1 MFYKLENDCLAV
13 EVNDLGAELTRVTD
27 RADGYEF
34 LWSGDRRSGPAGRPC
49 SSRSWA
55 SSRAT
60 RYTHAGQTYSLP
72 KHGFARREVFRC
84 AKQDA
89 SSLTF
94 VLDDWAKHAADYPF
108 RWALRVTFSL
118 GGAQDPAWRHE
129 VENLDAAAPLYFSL
143 GAHPAIACVDGELRF
158 PRGGDDRRL
167 AVRGGRPRRGRGKTP
182 FLHAEARYNL
192 LPHTFDRDAYILEG
206 LRSPYVD
213 VHSAASPHWTRVH
226 FGGAPYVGIWAK
238 PARALRLHRALGGP
252 GRRHPHHGRP
262 GREERGSS
270 PCPRA
275 GARLLHRAGLPLR
288 DTKRT
293 GVPFGGPG
301 PCACRQSRHA
311 ARTTRRIPEKLAFGP
326 RPCGIHA
333 AAADCRGMVSIPF
346 LHPRKRQ
353 KGFLQRKGP
362 GPCFAVPGPFLRL
375 SA

>member
-34 LWSGDRRSGPAGRPC
+34 LWSGDPAVWSGRSPLLFPIVGKLKGD
-49 SSRSWA
+49 
-55 SSRAT
+55 
-60 RYTHAGQTYSLP
+60 RYTHLGQTYSLP

-118 GGAQDPAWRHE
+118 EGRRIRVRHE

-158 PRGGDDRRL
+158 PEVETIDAWQFGADGLVADE
-167 AVRGGRPRRGRGKTP
+167 KTP

-213 VHSAASPHWTRVH
+213 VHSTASPHWTRVH

-238 PARALRLHRALGGP
+238 P
-252 GRRHPHHGRP
+252 
-262 GREERGSS
+262 
-270 PCPRA
+270 
-275 GARLLHRAGLPLR
+275 GAPYVCIEPWEGL
-288 DTKRT
+288 DDDIHTT
-293 GVPFGGPG
+293 GVLAEKKGIVALPAGQ
-301 PCACRQSRHA
+301 AHA
-311 ARTTRRIPEKLAFGP
+311 F
-326 RPCGIHA
+326 
-333 AAADCRGMVSIPF
+333 SIALDF
-346 LHPRKRQ
+346 H
-353 KGFLQRKGP
+353 
-362 GPCFAVPGPFLRL
+362 
-375 SA
+375 

>member
-34 LWSGDRRSGPAGRPC
+34 LWSGDPAVWSGRSPLLFPVVGKLKGD
-49 SSRSWA
+49 
-55 SSRAT
+55 

-118 GGAQDPAWRHE
+118 EGRRIRVRHE

-158 PRGGDDRRL
+158 PEVETIDAWQFGADGLVADE
-167 AVRGGRPRRGRGKTP
+167 KTP

-238 PARALRLHRALGGP
+238 P
-252 GRRHPHHGRP
+252 
-262 GREERGSS
+262 
-270 PCPRA
+270 
-275 GARLLHRAGLPLR
+275 GAPYVCIEPWEGL
-288 DTKRT
+288 DDDIHTT
-293 GVPFGGPG
+293 GVLTEKKGIVALPAGQ
-301 PCACRQSRHA
+301 AHA
-311 ARTTRRIPEKLAFGP
+311 F
-326 RPCGIHA
+326 
-333 AAADCRGMVSIPF
+333 SIALDF
-346 LHPRKRQ
+346 H
-353 KGFLQRKGP
+353 
-362 GPCFAVPGPFLRL
+362 
-375 SA
+375 

>member
-34 LWSGDRRSGPAGRPC
+34 LWSGDPAVWSGRSPLLFPIVGKLKGD
-49 SSRSWA
+49 
-55 SSRAT
+55 

-94 VLDDWAKHAADYPF
+94 VLDDWEKHAADYPF

-118 GGAQDPAWRHE
+118 EGRRIRVRHE

-158 PRGGDDRRL
+158 PEVETIDAWQFGADGLVADE
-167 AVRGGRPRRGRGKTP
+167 KTP
-182 FLHAEARYNL
+182 FLHAEARATTSSRTRL
-192 LPHTFDRDAYILEG
+192 TATPTSWRGCARPMWTCTAPPRPTG
-206 LRSPYVD
+206 RAST
-213 VHSAASPHWTRVH
+213 SAARPMSASGPS
-226 FGGAPYVGIWAK
+226 
-238 PARALRLHRALGGP
+238 PARPTSASSP
-252 GRRHPHHGRP
+252 GRAWTTTSTPRASWPR
-262 GREERGSS
+262 RRGSS
-270 PCPRA
+270 PCPPGRRTPSPSRWTSTERHKKDR
-275 GARLLHRAGLPLR
+275 GPILGSRSLR
-288 DTKRT
+288 VSAKPTRCAHNAPNT
-293 GVPFGGPG
+293 G
-301 PCACRQSRHA
+301 
-311 ARTTRRIPEKLAFGP
+311 KLAFGP

-353 KGFLQRKGP
+353 KGFLQPKGP
-362 GPCFAVPGPFLRL
+362 GPCFAGPGPFLRL